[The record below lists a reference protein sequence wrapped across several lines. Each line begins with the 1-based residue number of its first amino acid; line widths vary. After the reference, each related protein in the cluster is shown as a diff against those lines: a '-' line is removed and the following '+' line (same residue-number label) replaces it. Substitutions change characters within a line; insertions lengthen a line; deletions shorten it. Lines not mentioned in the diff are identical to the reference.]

1 MAKDYY
7 EILGVPKDASQ
18 SDIKNAFRQQ
28 ARKLHPDV
36 NKAPDAEERFKEL
49 GQAYE
54 VLSNE
59 EKRAMYD
66 RYGAEGLENAG
77 FDTSG
82 PFAGGFGDLSEILAS
97 FFGGG
102 DFGGFGGFGGGRNP
116 NGPRR
121 GSDLRLDIK
130 LEFKE
135 AVFGAEKEVEIEHLE
150 TCKTCNGS
158 GAKHGSSPVTCPR
171 CHGTGQVRQE
181 TRTIMGSFVQVGAC
195 PDCHG
200 KGQIIKDKCPDCQGR
215 GVKEVTSKI
224 NLKIPA
230 GVDNGSQMRIASQ
243 GDAGTNGGS
252 TGDLYVVLHVLAD
265 KKFKRDEFNLY
276 TTENITFSQ
285 AVLGDSI
292 EIETLDGK
300 ETLNISPYTQTDSI
314 IKVKGKGVPYLNNSS
329 KRGDLFVKVVVV
341 TPTNISSEEKKLYQ
355 RLYEIE
361 NDKKSKESIF
371 DKMKDAVSG
380 HTK

>member
-7 EILGVPKDASQ
+7 EILGVSKDASQ
-18 SDIKNAFRQQ
+18 DDIKNAFRQQ

-66 RYGAEGLENAG
+66 RYGVDGLNNAG
-77 FDTSG
+77 YDTSG
-82 PFAGGFGDLSEILAS
+82 PFDAGFGDLSEILAS

-102 DFGGFGGFGGGRNP
+102 SFGGFGGGNP
-116 NGPRR
+116 NGPKR

-135 AVFGAEKEVEIEHLE
+135 AIFGAEKEVEIEHLE
-150 TCKTCNGS
+150 TCKTCNGT
-158 GAKHGSSPVTCPR
+158 GAKPGSSPITCPK
-171 CHGTGQVRQE
+171 CNGTGQVRQE
-181 TRTIMGSFVQVGAC
+181 MRTIMGSFVQVATC
-195 PDCHG
+195 PDCRGTG
-200 KGQIIKDKCPDCQGR
+200 KIIKDKCPDCQGR
-215 GVKEVTSKI
+215 GVKEVSSKI

-243 GDAGTNGGS
+243 GDAGTNGGK
-252 TGDLYVVLHVLAD
+252 TGDLYVVLHVLSD
-265 KKFKRDEFNLY
+265 KKFKRDEFNLF
-276 TTENITFSQ
+276 TTEYITFSQ
-285 AVLGDSI
+285 AVLGDTI

-300 ETLNISPYTQTDSI
+300 EKINISPYTQTGTI
-314 IKVKGKGVPYLNNSS
+314 IKVKGKGVPYLNNAS
-329 KRGDLFVKVVVV
+329 KRGDLFVKIVV
-341 TPTNISSEEKKLYQ
+341 TTPTSISGEEKKLYQ
-355 RLYEIE
+355 KLYELE
-361 NDKKSKESIF
+361 KEKKEKESIF
-371 DKMKDAVSG
+371 DKMKDVVSG
-380 HTK
+380 HNK